1 MDLPPNGNND
11 QSPPPEN
18 DGDIFSE
25 RPLTALEERQALL
38 AHHVRL
44 VARKMSHALF
54 VFGSQGGLGKSR
66 TILRTLDEEGIQPVL
81 VNSHVTPLALF
92 GILFQHR
99 EEAVLF
105 FDDVDSV
112 FSSMPHLGLLRSALW
127 GSPRIVTYSSSQ
139 LPGDLPPRFEFT
151 SRCIFAA
158 NVIPKRNDAFK
169 AVLSRCD
176 QFELAATNEEVID
189 LMRSVSARGF
199 DGLAPDDCATVID
212 YIAQHAE
219 DRQLSL
225 RLLGTSLRKLKYA
238 RSEGLDWRPLVKSQ
252 LQTLGRK
259 IDATKR
265 LDNRNK
271 DLMVVRQALEMFPA
285 SVQDQQEHFCKL
297 TGKSRASFYRA
308 LARFREE
315 QGE

>member
-1 MDLPPNGNND
+1 MDVPESNND
-11 QSPPPEN
+11 ERPLPEN
-18 DGDIFSE
+18 SGDVPSE

-54 VFGSQGGLGKSR
+54 VFGAQGGLGKSR

-81 VNSHVTPLALF
+81 VNSHVTPLSLF
-92 GILFQHR
+92 AILYQHR
-99 EEAVLF
+99 EDSVIF
-105 FDDVDSV
+105 FDDTDALY
-112 FSSMPHLGLLRSALW
+112 SSMPHLGLLRSALW
-127 GSPRIVTYSSSQ
+127 GRPRVVTYNSSQ

-151 SRCIFAA
+151 SRVIFAA
-158 NVIPKRNDAFK
+158 NVIPKRNSAFQ

-176 QFELAATNEEVID
+176 IFELSASNEEIID
-189 LMRSVSARGF
+189 LMRSVSAKGF
-199 DGLAPDDCATVID
+199 DGLTPDDAAMVID

-225 RLLGTSLRKLKYA
+225 RLLGTSMRKLKYA

-252 LQTLGRK
+252 LTTLGRK

-265 LDNRNK
+265 LDSRNK
-271 DLMVVRQALEMFPA
+271 DMRVVQQALELFPA

-297 TGKSRASFYRA
+297 TGKSRASFYRS